1 MSSTL
6 KIERDTVSTAIQQ
19 GVQNAVDIHPRG
31 VIASTAAA
39 VTEAATGNLPGT
51 KGHHP
56 VAAVVGTAIT
66 GGRDNAG
73 TKGYLAVSDESRRS
87 QALVGI
93 LLCPRSNSLSLGLHQ
108 ATREPPASNQGP
120 HRRHARRRP
129 GADRLMAGEGPQQAW
144 KLLHIACP

>member
-6 KIERDTVSTAIQQ
+6 KIERDTVTTAIQE
-19 GVQNAVDIHPRG
+19 GVKNAVDIQPHG

-66 GGRDNAG
+66 GGRENAG
-73 TKGYLAVSDESRRS
+73 TKGYLAVRFVLGRS
-87 QALVGI
+87 
-93 LLCPRSNSLSLGLHQ
+93 
-108 ATREPPASNQGP
+108 PAMVE
-120 HRRHARRRP
+120 
-129 GADRLMAGEGPQQAW
+129 DMF
-144 KLLHIACP
+144 